1 MMVQEIASSWKH
13 VGIAMVGFIALT
25 LQSLVASTISI
36 YFALVQC
43 YRTQINV
50 LCVNKNNTQ
59 TSGLV
64 GDLGM

>member
-1 MMVQEIASSWKH
+1 
-13 VGIAMVGFIALT
+13 
-25 LQSLVASTISI
+25 
-36 YFALVQC
+36 VQC